1 MPVVG
6 SYRFHTGVSAFF
18 EMATADA
25 RAVLPE
31 HLEPIE
37 VTHQRSVLSVTAFLF
52 DDSVVGP
59 YTELMFSVIVPPTV
73 AQWGQHAKAGF
84 YPFLAATSSEEA
96 RRIKADRFHF
106 PYHEQ
111 SIDAQFIE
119 TEDRVRI
126 RVFGGDAAILDL
138 SVTPGAWESTTHL
151 LQGFMMN
158 GEERL
163 RTTLQISG
171 DYTVHENE
179 SGQMTLFP
187 HSITSDLLRHEVSP
201 YPFREHWF
209 KNGTEVFH
217 KLDAF

>member
-1 MPVVG
+1 MPVG
-6 SYRFHTGVSAFF
+6 SYRFHMGVSAFF

-25 RAVLPE
+25 RALLPA

-37 VTHQRSVLSVTAFLF
+37 VRHQRSVLSVTTFLF

-59 YTELMFSVIVPPTV
+59 YTELMFSVIVPPKV
-73 AQWGQHAKAGF
+73 SPWGQHAKAGF
-84 YPFLAATSSEEA
+84 FPFLAATSSYEA
-96 RRIKADRFHF
+96 RRIKAERFHF
-106 PYHEQ
+106 PYHEE

-119 TEDRVRI
+119 TDESSRI
-126 RVFGGDAAILDL
+126 RLFESGSPILDM
-138 SVTPGAWESTTHL
+138 SVTSGPWETTTHL

-158 GEERL
+158 GDERL

-179 SGQMTLFP
+179 KGQIKLFP
-187 HSITSDLLRHEVSP
+187 HTMTEGLLSEEVSP
-201 YPFREHWF
+201 CPFREHSF

-217 KLDAF
+217 KLETF

>member
-25 RAVLPE
+25 RAVLPP

-37 VTHQRSVLSVTAFLF
+37 VRHERSVMAVNAFLF

-59 YTELMFSVIVPPTV
+59 YTEIMFAVIVPPLV
-73 AQWGQHAKAGF
+73 AAWGQHAKAGLF
-84 YPFLAATSSEEA
+84 PFLAATSSAEA
-96 RRIKADRFHF
+96 RRIKAARFHF

-119 TEDRVRI
+119 TEDRLRT
-126 RVFGGDAAILDL
+126 RVFGAGAPILDL
-138 SVTPGAWESTTHL
+138 SVTPGSWETTTHL

-158 GEERL
+158 GTERL
-163 RTTLQISG
+163 RTILQISG

-179 SGQMTLFP
+179 RGDMKLFP
-187 HSITSDLLRHEVSP
+187 HPITNDLLRQEVSP
-201 YPFREHWF
+201 CPFREHWF

-217 KLDAF
+217 KLEAF

>member
-1 MPVVG
+1 MSVVG

-25 RAVLPE
+25 RAVLPA

-37 VTHQRSVLSVTAFLF
+37 VRHERSVMAVNAFLF

-59 YTELMFSVIVPPTV
+59 YTEIMFAVIVPPLV
-73 AQWGQHAKAGF
+73 AAWGQHAKAGLF
-84 YPFLAATSSEEA
+84 PFLAATSSAEA
-96 RRIKADRFHF
+96 RRIKAERFHF

-119 TEDRVRI
+119 TDDRVRI
-126 RVFGGDAAILDL
+126 RVFGGGAPILDL
-138 SVTPGAWESTTHL
+138 SVTPGAWETTTHL

-158 GEERL
+158 GSERL
-163 RTTLQISG
+163 RTILQISG

-179 SGQMTLFP
+179 RGDMKLFP
-187 HSITSDLLRHEVSP
+187 HPMMHDLLRHEVSP
-201 YPFREHWF
+201 CPFREHWF

-217 KLDAF
+217 KLEAF

>member
-1 MPVVG
+1 VSVVG

-18 EMATADA
+18 EMATTDA
-25 RAVLPE
+25 RAVLPD

-37 VTHQRSVLSVTAFLF
+37 VRHQRSVMAVNAFLF

-59 YTELMFSVIVPPTV
+59 YTEVMFAVIVPPLV
-73 AQWGQHAKAGF
+73 AAWGQHAKAGL

-96 RRIKADRFHF
+96 RRIKAERFHF
-106 PYHEQ
+106 PYHDQ
-111 SIDAQFIE
+111 NIDAQFIE
-119 TEDRVRI
+119 TPDRVRI
-126 RVFGGDAAILDL
+126 RVSGAGAPILDL
-138 SVTPGAWESTTHL
+138 SVTPGSWETTTHI

-163 RTTLQISG
+163 RTMMQISG

-179 SGQMTLFP
+179 GGEMTLFP
-187 HSITSDLLRHEVSP
+187 HPITNDLLRQEVSP
-201 YPFREHWF
+201 HPFREHWF

-217 KLDAF
+217 KLEAF

>member
-25 RAVLPE
+25 RAVLPP

-37 VTHQRSVLSVTAFLF
+37 VRHERSVMAVNAFLF

-59 YTELMFSVIVPPTV
+59 YTEIMFAVIVPPLV
-73 AQWGQHAKAGF
+73 AAWGQHAKAGLF
-84 YPFLAATSSEEA
+84 PFLAATSSAEA
-96 RRIKADRFHF
+96 RRIKAARFHF

-119 TEDRVRI
+119 TEDRLRT
-126 RVFGGDAAILDL
+126 RVFGGGAPILDL
-138 SVTPGAWESTTHL
+138 SVTPGAWETTTHL

-158 GEERL
+158 GSERL
-163 RTTLQISG
+163 RTILQISG

-179 SGQMTLFP
+179 RGDMKLFP
-187 HSITSDLLRHEVSP
+187 HPITNDLLRQEVSP

-217 KLDAF
+217 KLEAF

>member
-1 MPVVG
+1 MSVG
-6 SYRFHTGVSAFF
+6 SYTFRTGVSAFF

-25 RAVLPE
+25 REILPE

-37 VTHQRSVLSVTAFLF
+37 VRHERSVLSVTAFLF

-59 YTELMFSVIVPPTV
+59 YTELMFSVIVPPLV

-84 YPFLAATSSEEA
+84 YPFLAAMSSSEA
-96 RRIKADRFHF
+96 RRIKSERFHF
-106 PYHEQ
+106 PYHDQE
-111 SIDAQFIE
+111 IDAQFIE
-119 TEDRVRI
+119 TDDRVRVRI
-126 RVFGGDAAILDL
+126 FGAGAPIMDL
-138 SVTPGAWESTTHL
+138 SVTPGAWETTTHL

-158 GEERL
+158 GDERL

-179 SGQMTLFP
+179 GGEMTLFP
-187 HSITSDLLRHEVSP
+187 HPMTADLLRQEVSP
-201 YPFREHWF
+201 EPFREHWF

-217 KLDAF
+217 KLEAF

>member
-1 MPVVG
+1 MSVVG

-25 RAVLPE
+25 RAVLPK

-37 VTHQRSVLSVTAFLF
+37 VRHERSVLSVNAFLF

-59 YTELMFSVIVPPTV
+59 YTEVMFAVIVPPSV
-73 AQWGQHAKAGF
+73 AAFAVHAKAGL
-84 YPFLAATSSEEA
+84 YPFLCATSSAEA
-96 RRIKADRFHF
+96 RRIKAERFHF
-106 PYHEQ
+106 PYHDQ
-111 SIDAQFIE
+111 NIDAQFIE
-119 TEDRVRI
+119 TADRLRI
-126 RVFGGDAAILDL
+126 RIFGCDAPILDL
-138 SVTPGAWESTTHL
+138 SVTPEAWETTTHL

-158 GEERL
+158 GTERL
-163 RTTLQISG
+163 RTILQISG

-179 SGQMTLFP
+179 QGEMTLFP
-187 HSITSDLLRHEVSP
+187 HPITTDLLRQDVSP

-217 KLDAF
+217 KLEAF

>member
-1 MPVVG
+1 MSVVG
-6 SYRFHTGVSAFF
+6 SYRFVTGVSAFF
-18 EMATADA
+18 DMATRDA

-59 YTELMFSVIVPPTV
+59 YAELMFSVIVPPMV

-84 YPFLAATSSEEA
+84 FPFLAATSSAEA
-96 RRIKADRFHF
+96 RRIKSERFHF

-111 SIDAQFIE
+111 CIDAQFVE
-119 TEDRVRI
+119 TDDRVRI
-126 RVFGGDAAILDL
+126 RVFGGDAPILDL
-138 SVTPGAWESTTHL
+138 SVTPGAWETTTHL
-151 LQGFMMN
+151 LQGFMVN
-158 GEERL
+158 GQERL

-179 SGQMTLFP
+179 AGQMTLFP
-187 HSITSDLLRHEVSP
+187 HPITSDLLRHEVAP

-217 KLDAF
+217 QLERF

>member
-1 MPVVG
+1 MSIVG

-18 EMATADA
+18 EIATADA
-25 RAVLPE
+25 RALLPE

-37 VTHQRSVLSVTAFLF
+37 VRHDRSVMAANAFLF

-59 YTELMFSVIVPPTV
+59 YTEIMFAVIVPPAV
-73 AQWGQHAKAGF
+73 AAWGQHAKAGLF
-84 YPFLAATSSEEA
+84 PFLAATSSAEA
-96 RRIKADRFHF
+96 RRIKAERFHF

-119 TEDRVRI
+119 TADRLRI
-126 RVFGGDAAILDL
+126 RVFGGGAPILDL
-138 SVTPGAWESTTHL
+138 SVTPGAWETTTHL

-158 GEERL
+158 GSERL
-163 RTTLQISG
+163 RTILQISG

-179 SGQMTLFP
+179 RGDMKLFP
-187 HSITSDLLRHEVSP
+187 HPMTKDLLHHEVSP

-217 KLDAF
+217 KLEAF

>member
-18 EMATADA
+18 EMATSDA
-25 RAVLPE
+25 RAVLPA

-37 VTHQRSVLSVTAFLF
+37 VRHERSVLSVNAFLF

-59 YTELMFSVIVPPTV
+59 YTEIMFAVIVPPSV
-73 AQWGQHAKAGF
+73 AAWGKHAKAGL
-84 YPFLAATSSEEA
+84 YPFLCATTSEEA
-96 RRIKADRFHF
+96 RRIKAERFHF

-119 TEDRVRI
+119 TSDRLRI
-126 RVFGGDAAILDL
+126 RVFGCGAPILDL
-138 SVTPGAWESTTHL
+138 SVTPDSWETTTHL

-158 GEERL
+158 GSERL
-163 RTTLQISG
+163 RTILQISG

-179 SGQMTLFP
+179 RGEMTLFP
-187 HSITSDLLRHEVSP
+187 HPITMDLLRQDVSP

-217 KLDAF
+217 KLEAF

>member
-1 MPVVG
+1 MPVIG

-18 EMATADA
+18 QMATSDA
-25 RAVLPE
+25 RAVLPA

-59 YTELMFSVIVPPTV
+59 YTEIMFSVIVPPMV
-73 AQWGQHAKAGF
+73 AEWGQHAKAGF

-106 PYHEQ
+106 PYHDQ
-111 SIDAQFIE
+111 NIDAQFIE

-126 RVFGGDAAILDL
+126 RVFGAADPILDL
-138 SVTPGAWESTTHL
+138 SVTPGAWETTTHL

-158 GEERL
+158 GSERL

-179 SGQMTLFP
+179 GGQMTLFR
-187 HSITSDLLRHEVSP
+187 HQITSDLLRQEVSP

-217 KLDAF
+217 KLEAF

>member
-1 MPVVG
+1 MPVIG

-18 EMATADA
+18 DMATADA
-25 RAVLPE
+25 RALLPG

-59 YTELMFSVIVPPTV
+59 YTELMFSVIVPPMV

-96 RRIKADRFHF
+96 RRIKAERFHF
-106 PYHEQ
+106 PYHHQ

-126 RVFGGDAAILDL
+126 RVFGAGDPILDL
-138 SVTPGAWESTTHL
+138 SVTPGAWETTTHL

-179 SGQMTLFP
+179 GGQMTLFP
-187 HSITSDLLRHEVSP
+187 NQITSDLLRHEVSP
-201 YPFREHWF
+201 FPFREHWF

-217 KLDAF
+217 KLEAF

>member
-18 EMATADA
+18 DMATSNA
-25 RAVLPE
+25 RALLPE

-37 VTHQRSVLSVTAFLF
+37 VTHQRSVLSVTAFIF

-59 YTELMFSVIVPPTV
+59 YTEIMFSVIVPPMV

-119 TEDRVRI
+119 TDEQIRI
-126 RVFGGDAAILDL
+126 RVFGDEQPILDL
-138 SVTPGAWESTTHL
+138 SVTQGDWETTTHL

-171 DYTVHENE
+171 DYTKCKGGPL
-179 SGQMTLFP
+179 SFGFT
-187 HSITSDLLRHEVSP
+187 
-201 YPFREHWF
+201 
-209 KNGTEVFH
+209 GTGGSRTGIPVYRCTGNPNF
-217 KLDAF
+217 

>member
-1 MPVVG
+1 MSVVG

-18 EMATADA
+18 EMATSDA
-25 RAVLPE
+25 RTILPA

-96 RRIKADRFHF
+96 RRIKAERFHF
-106 PYHEQ
+106 PYYDQ
-111 SIDAQFIE
+111 SIDAQFVE
-119 TEDRVRI
+119 TVDRLRI
-126 RVFGGDAAILDL
+126 RVFGGGEPILDL
-138 SVTPGAWESTTHL
+138 SVTPGAWETTTHL

-158 GEERL
+158 GDEKL

-179 SGQMTLFP
+179 EGRMTLFP
-187 HSITSDLLRHEVSP
+187 HAITADLLQQEVSP
-201 YPFREHWF
+201 FPFREHWF

-217 KLDAF
+217 QLEVF

>member
-1 MPVVG
+1 MSVVG

-25 RAVLPE
+25 RAVLPA

-37 VTHQRSVLSVTAFLF
+37 VRHERSVLSVNAFLF

-59 YTELMFSVIVPPTV
+59 YTELMFAVIVPPAV
-73 AQWGQHAKAGF
+73 AAWGQHAKAGLF
-84 YPFLAATSSEEA
+84 PFLAATSSAEA
-96 RRIKADRFHF
+96 RRIKAERFHF

-119 TEDRVRI
+119 TEDRLRI
-126 RVFGGDAAILDL
+126 RVFGGGAPILDL
-138 SVTPGAWESTTHL
+138 SVTPGAWECTTHL

-158 GEERL
+158 GSERL
-163 RTTLQISG
+163 RTILQISG

-179 SGQMTLFP
+179 RGDMKLFP
-187 HSITSDLLRHEVSP
+187 HPMTHDLLRHEVSP

-217 KLDAF
+217 KLEAF

>member
-1 MPVVG
+1 MSIVS
-6 SYRFHTGVSAFF
+6 SYRFQTGVSAFF
-18 EMATADA
+18 DMATSDA
-25 RAVLPE
+25 RALLPE

-59 YTELMFSVIVPPTV
+59 YTELMFSVVVPPMV
-73 AQWGQHAKAGF
+73 AQWGRHAKAGF
-84 YPFLAATSSEEA
+84 FPFLAATSSAEA
-96 RRIKADRFHF
+96 RRIKAERFHF

-119 TEDRVRI
+119 TEERLRVRI
-126 RVFGGDAAILDL
+126 FGAGDPILDL
-138 SVTPGAWESTTHL
+138 SVTPGAWETTTHL

-158 GEERL
+158 GEQRL

-171 DYTVHENE
+171 DYTVHEE
-179 SGQMTLFP
+179 EAGQMMLFP
-187 HSITSDLLRHEVSP
+187 HQITSELLTQEVSP
-201 YPFREHWF
+201 QPFREHWF

-217 KLDAF
+217 QLETI

>member
-1 MPVVG
+1 MSVVG
-6 SYRFHTGVSAFF
+6 SYRFRTGVSAFF
-18 EMATADA
+18 EMATTDA
-25 RAVLPE
+25 RAMLPE

-59 YTELMFSVIVPPTV
+59 YTEIMFSVIVPPMV
-73 AQWGQHAKAGF
+73 AKWGQHAKAGF
-84 YPFLAATSSEEA
+84 FPFLAATSSDQV
-96 RRIKADRFHF
+96 RRIKAERFHF
-106 PYHEQ
+106 PYHDQ
-111 SIDAQFIE
+111 RIDAQFIE
-119 TEDRVRI
+119 TEDRIRI
-126 RVFGGDAAILDL
+126 RVFGGGDPILDL
-138 SVTPGAWESTTHL
+138 SVTPGPWETTTHL

-163 RTTLQISG
+163 RTTLQISS

-179 SGQMTLFP
+179 EGKMTLFP
-187 HSITSDLLRHEVSP
+187 HPITTGLLRQEVSP

-217 KLDAF
+217 KLEVF